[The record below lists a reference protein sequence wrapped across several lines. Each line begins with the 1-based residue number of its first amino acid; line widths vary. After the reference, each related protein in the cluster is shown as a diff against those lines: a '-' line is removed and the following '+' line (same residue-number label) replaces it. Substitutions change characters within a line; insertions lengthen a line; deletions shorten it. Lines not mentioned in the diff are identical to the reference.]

1 MVGFLF
7 SFFDVIFAP
16 VLALNP
22 IIAILIL
29 VIIISLIFTLSS
41 KLLVNQAVLRQIKKE
56 TKSIQEKINKA
67 KKSKNEKKIQ
77 EYWKKSM
84 ELTQKQFK
92 MTMKPMIVSTF
103 LIILLFPW
111 MQSQYA
117 DITTPLENQTAIF
130 EFGGVT
136 EILTVTGYDENN
148 VPSAFIDST
157 GNQDIKLNGKILLD
171 GEELIILYKK
181 KGEKETLSLRKLEVN
196 LPFPLPFAGDKVSWF
211 GLYIILS
218 MPCTVILRY
227 ILGVE

>member
-7 SFFDVIFAP
+7 SFFDFIFAP
-16 VLALNP
+16 ILMLNP
-22 IIAILIL
+22 IISLLIL
-29 VIIISLIFTLSS
+29 VTIISLIFTLSS

-67 KKSKNEKKIQ
+67 KKDKKEKKMQ
-77 EYWKKSM
+77 KYWQKSM

-111 MQSQYA
+111 MQSQYS
-117 DITTPLENQTAIF
+117 DITTPLENETAIF
-130 EFGGVT
+130 EIGGVT
-136 EILTVTGYDENN
+136 EILTVTGYSDTNI
-148 VPSAFIDST
+148 PTTFIDSA
-157 GNQDIKLNGKILLD
+157 GNQDIKLNGKISLD
-171 GEELIILYKK
+171 GEELIIVYKK
-181 KGEKETLSLRKLEVN
+181 KGEEETLSLRKLEVN
-196 LPFPLPFAGDKVSWF
+196 LPFPLPFVGDKVSWF

-227 ILGVE
+227 VIGVE